1 MIKAQ
6 ECNLEAISDNSDVL
20 VLGGGT
26 GNFLNKLLSRNN
38 GCRIWY
44 VEASQK
50 MIERAKKNLNFTDRI
65 IFIHGTHENLPEQKF
80 DVVITHFFVD
90 LFTEQELRA
99 VSHQIHNHLK
109 KEGQWLVAD
118 FVNRK
123 YWHRVLLKLMYLFFN
138 LMGSLD
144 LKELPDWNNIIQAKY
159 FEKASESTF
168 YKDFICAVTY
178 VKL

>member
-1 MIKAQ
+1 MAASQLNRFDRVASFYDRLTGFVFWGSLIKAQ

-99 VSHQIHNHLK
+99 VSH
-109 KEGQWLVAD
+109 
-118 FVNRK
+118 
-123 YWHRVLLKLMYLFFN
+123 
-138 LMGSLD
+138 
-144 LKELPDWNNIIQAKY
+144 
-159 FEKASESTF
+159 
-168 YKDFICAVTY
+168 
-178 VKL
+178 